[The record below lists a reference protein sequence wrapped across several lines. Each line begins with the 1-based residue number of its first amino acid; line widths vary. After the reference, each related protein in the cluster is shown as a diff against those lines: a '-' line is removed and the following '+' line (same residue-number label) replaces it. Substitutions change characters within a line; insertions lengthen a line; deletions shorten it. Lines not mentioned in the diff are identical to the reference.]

1 MTSRKNKREEREVY
15 IKAEN
20 LVKDFVVGDKCIRIL
35 KGLSFEIEK
44 GDFVMINGP
53 SGCGKSTLLNIING
67 WEGPTSG
74 NIYLEGQDIYKLEE
88 NIKVDFMRK
97 NIGMVPQSAFWVKSL
112 SVADNVGIPYLLTGK
127 SKKETL
133 KRSMQLLK
141 ILGLEKFYDH
151 KPMDLSGGQQQR
163 VSLLRSIINNPAI
176 IMADEPTGNLD
187 SKSSDILMNLF
198 CTIKWELGR
207 TIVMVTHNE
216 ELLEYATKV
225 IYMKDGQITK
235 IETKGWPN
243 QVKSDTARDILDLA
257 DKNIIKMAE
266 EEEQEEVDRMA
277 IK

>member
-1 MTSRKNKREEREVY
+1 MIKNKKKREIY
-15 IKAEN
+15 IKADN
-20 LVKDFVVGDKCIRIL
+20 LVKDFMIGDKCIRIL

-67 WEGPTSG
+67 WEGPSSG
-74 NIYLEGQDIYKLEE
+74 NVYIEGQDLYTLDEK
-88 NIKVDFMRK
+88 IKVNFLRK
-97 NIGMVPQSAFWVKSL
+97 YIGMVPQSAFWVKSL
-112 SVADNVGIPYLLTGK
+112 NVADNIGIPYLLTGK
-127 SKKETL
+127 SRKETR
-133 KRSMQLLK
+133 KRSMRLLK

-163 VSLLRSIINNPAI
+163 VSLLRSIVNNPEI

-225 IYMKDGQITK
+225 IYMRDGQITK

-243 QVKSDTARDILDLA
+243 QVKFNSERDILDLA

-266 EEEQEEVDRMA
+266 EEEQEEIERVK